1 VRVFI
6 DTNLWAYR
14 FDHREPEKR
23 NRVKGWLRSIAENH
37 EIVIS
42 TQVMIELR
50 AFLTRKLTPPL
61 SFADTQAALQAL
73 TGFEVVPA
81 ETSLILDAHVL
92 AETHQLAWFDAL
104 IAEAAIRS
112 GCRVLCSEDFGH
124 GQRLGGV
131 IVHNPFQTPHELP

>member
-1 VRVFI
+1 MFI

-14 FDHREPEKR
+14 FDHREPEER
-23 NRVKGWLRSIAENH
+23 NRVKEWLRTIAETH

-50 AFLTRKLTPPL
+50 TVLTRKLTPPL

-73 TGFEVVPA
+73 AGFEVVPA
-81 ETSLILDAHVL
+81 ETSLILGAHIL
-92 AETHQLAWFDAL
+92 AETQQLSWFDAL

-112 GCRVLCSEDFGH
+112 GCQVLCSEDFSH
-124 GQRLGGV
+124 GRSFGSV
-131 IVHNPFQTPHELP
+131 TIHNPFLTPHDLP

>member
-1 VRVFI
+1 VFI

-23 NRVKGWLRSIAENH
+23 NRVKEWLRTIAETH

-50 AFLTRKLTPPL
+50 AVLTRKLTPPL
-61 SFADTQAALQAL
+61 SIADTQAALEAL

-81 ETSLILDAHVL
+81 ETSLILDAHIL
-92 AETHQLAWFDAL
+92 AVTHQLSWFDAL

-112 GCRVLCSEDFGH
+112 GCQVLCSEDFGH
-124 GQRLGGV
+124 GRHLDSV
-131 IVHNPFQTPHELP
+131 TVHNPFLTPHDLP

>member
-1 VRVFI
+1 
-6 DTNLWAYR
+6 
-14 FDHREPEKR
+14 
-23 NRVKGWLRSIAENH
+23 VKEWLPTIAETH

-50 AFLTRKLTPPL
+50 AVLTRKLTPPL
-61 SFADTQAALQAL
+61 SFADTQAALESL

-81 ETSLILDAHVL
+81 ETSLILDAHIL
-92 AETHQLAWFDAL
+92 AQTQQLGWFDAL

-112 GCRVLCSEDFGH
+112 GCQVLCSEDFGH
-124 GQRLGGV
+124 GRRLGDL

>member
-6 DTNLWAYR
+6 DTNFWAYR
-14 FDHREPEKR
+14 FDHREPGKR
-23 NRVKGWLRSIAENH
+23 DRVKDWLHTIAEKH

-50 AFLTRKLTPPL
+50 AVLTRRLTPPL
-61 SFADTQAALQAL
+61 SFTDTQATLQAL

-92 AETHQLAWFDAL
+92 AETHQLSWFDAL

-124 GQRLGGV
+124 GRHLGSV
-131 IVHNPFQTPHELP
+131 IVHNPFLVSQELP